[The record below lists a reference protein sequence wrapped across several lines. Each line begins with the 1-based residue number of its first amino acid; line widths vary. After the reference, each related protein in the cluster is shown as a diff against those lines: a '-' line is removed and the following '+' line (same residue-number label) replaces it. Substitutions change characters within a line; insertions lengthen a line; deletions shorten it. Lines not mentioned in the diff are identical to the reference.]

1 MSKGKSNNKVLVIV
15 GPTAV
20 GKSSLSVKVAQAL
33 ISQGQPAEIISAD
46 SMQAYI
52 GMDIGTASPTQEE
65 RGGIEHH
72 LLDVWP
78 SDHVLTVSDYQDA
91 ARAAIND
98 VLARGAA
105 PIVVGGSGLY
115 VSAILDDLQF
125 PPTDPQV
132 RAKYEEQ
139 LAEHGPMALHRA
151 LAKVDP
157 KSAAV
162 MLPTNG
168 RRLVRALEVI
178 ELTGDPYNARL
189 PDPVELYSTIRVGL
203 SIPRADMD
211 ARIAQRVHQMI
222 ADGFIDEVKALPDLK
237 NSVTASRALGY
248 TQILEYLD
256 GECSLDE
263 AIDTTIAIT
272 KKFARRQQ
280 RWFAGDAR
288 ITWLDY
294 NDEALVSKVC
304 ALFGE
309 ETKQ

>member
-1 MSKGKSNNKVLVIV
+1 MSIDSSCNISRNVLVIV

-20 GKSSLSVKVAQAL
+20 GKSSLSVKVAQQL
-33 ISQGQPAEIISAD
+33 IGQGIAAEIVSAD

-52 GMDIGTASPTQEE
+52 GMDIGTASPTKEE
-65 RGGIEHH
+65 RGGITHH

-78 SDHVLTVSDYQDA
+78 SDHVLTVSDYQET
-91 ARAAIND
+91 ARSAIND
-98 VLARGAA
+98 VLARGAV

-115 VSAILDDLQF
+115 VSAILDDLKF

-132 RAKYEEQ
+132 RAKYETQLEQ
-139 LAEHGPMALHRA
+139 EGPLALHRA

-157 KSAAV
+157 KAAAV

-168 RRLVRALEVI
+168 RRLVRALEV
-178 ELTGDPYNARL
+178 
-189 PDPVELYSTIRVGL
+189 ELYATVRIGL
-203 SIPRADMD
+203 NIPRMEMD
-211 ARIAQRVHQMI
+211 DRITQRVHQMI
-222 ADGFIDEVKALPDLK
+222 ADGFVHEVQALPDLK

-263 AIDTTIAIT
+263 AVNTTIAIT

-280 RWFAGDAR
+280 RWFAGDSR

-294 NDEALVSKVC
+294 NDAALVSKVC
-304 ALFGE
+304 ALLGAD
-309 ETKQ
+309 TKQ

>member
-1 MSKGKSNNKVLVIV
+1 MSQSTSQVLVIV

-33 ISQGQPAEIISAD
+33 IDQGQPAEIISAD

-52 GMDIGTASPTQEE
+52 GMDIGTASPTEDE
-65 RGGIEHH
+65 RGGIPHH

-78 SDHVLTVSDYQDA
+78 SNHVLTVSDYQDS

-98 VLARGAA
+98 VLARGVV

-125 PPTDPQV
+125 PPTDPHV
-132 RAKYEEQ
+132 RAKYEVQLEQ
-139 LAEHGPMALHRA
+139 EGPLALHRQ
-151 LAKVDP
+151 LAKLDP

-168 RRLVRALEVI
+168 RRLVRALEII
-178 ELTGDPYNARL
+178 ELTGKPHNAKL
-189 PDPVELYSTIRVGL
+189 PEPVELYSTVRVGL
-203 SIPRADMD
+203 HIPRQEMD
-211 ARIAQRVHQMI
+211 ERIAVRVRQMI
-222 ADGFIDEVKALPDLK
+222 ADGFVEEVKALPDLK

-248 TQILEYLD
+248 TQILEYLEGD
-256 GECSLDE
+256 CTLDE
-263 AIDTTIAIT
+263 AINTTIAIT

-280 RWFAGDAR
+280 RWFAGDSR

-294 NDEALVSKVC
+294 NDAALVSKVC
-304 ALFGE
+304 ALFGAD
-309 ETKQ
+309 TKQ

>member
-1 MSKGKSNNKVLVIV
+1 MSQSTSQVLVIV

-33 ISQGQPAEIISAD
+33 IDQGQPAEIISAD

-52 GMDIGTASPTQEE
+52 GMDIGTASPTEDE
-65 RGGIEHH
+65 RGGIPHH

-78 SDHVLTVSDYQDA
+78 SNHVLTVSDYQDT

-98 VLARGAA
+98 VLARGVV

-125 PPTDPQV
+125 PPTDPHV
-132 RAKYEEQ
+132 RAKYEVQLEQ
-139 LAEHGPMALHRA
+139 EGPLALHRQ
-151 LAKVDP
+151 LAKLDP

-168 RRLVRALEVI
+168 RRLVRALEII
-178 ELTGDPYNARL
+178 ELTGKPHNAKL
-189 PDPVELYSTIRVGL
+189 PEPVELYSTVRVGL
-203 SIPRADMD
+203 HIPRQEMD
-211 ARIAQRVHQMI
+211 ERIAVRVRQMI
-222 ADGFIDEVKALPDLK
+222 ADGFVEEVKALPDLK

-248 TQILEYLD
+248 TQILEYLEGD
-256 GECSLDE
+256 CTLDE
-263 AIDTTIAIT
+263 AINTTIAIT

-280 RWFAGDAR
+280 RWFAGDSR

-294 NDEALVSKVC
+294 NDAALVSKVC
-304 ALFGE
+304 ALFGAD
-309 ETKQ
+309 TKQ

>member
-1 MSKGKSNNKVLVIV
+1 MSQVLVIV

-33 ISQGQPAEIISAD
+33 IDQGQPAEIISAD

-52 GMDIGTASPTQEE
+52 GMDIGTASPTEEE
-65 RGGIEHH
+65 RGGIPHH

-78 SDHVLTVSDYQDA
+78 SNHVLTVSDYQDS

-98 VLARGAA
+98 VLARGVV

-125 PPTDPQV
+125 PPTDPHV
-132 RAKYEEQ
+132 RAKYEAQ
-139 LAEHGPMALHRA
+139 LVQEGPLALHRQ
-151 LAKVDP
+151 LAKLDP

-168 RRLVRALEVI
+168 RRLVRALEII
-178 ELTGDPYNARL
+178 ELTGKAHNAKL
-189 PDPVELYSTIRVGL
+189 PEPVELYSTVRVGL
-203 SIPRADMD
+203 HIPRQEMD
-211 ARIAQRVHQMI
+211 ERIAVRVRQMI
-222 ADGFIDEVKALPDLK
+222 ADGFVEEVKALPDLK

-256 GECSLDE
+256 GDCTLDE
-263 AIDTTIAIT
+263 AINTTIAIT

-280 RWFAGDAR
+280 RWFAGDPR

-294 NDEALVSKVC
+294 NDPELVSNVC
-304 ALFGE
+304 ALLGAD
-309 ETKQ
+309 TKQ

>member
-1 MSKGKSNNKVLVIV
+1 MSQSTSQVLVIV

-33 ISQGQPAEIISAD
+33 IDQGQPAEIISAD

-52 GMDIGTASPTQEE
+52 GMDIGTASPTEEE
-65 RGGIEHH
+65 RGGIPHH

-78 SDHVLTVSDYQDA
+78 SNHVLTVSDYQDT

-98 VLARGAA
+98 VLARGVV

-125 PPTDPQV
+125 PPTDPHV
-132 RAKYEEQ
+132 RAKYEVQLEQ
-139 LAEHGPMALHRA
+139 EGPLALHRQ
-151 LAKVDP
+151 LAKLDP

-168 RRLVRALEVI
+168 RRLVRALEII
-178 ELTGDPYNARL
+178 ELTGKAHNAKL
-189 PDPVELYSTIRVGL
+189 PEPVELYSTVRVGL
-203 SIPRADMD
+203 HIPRQEMD
-211 ARIAQRVHQMI
+211 ERIAVRVRQMI
-222 ADGFIDEVKALPDLK
+222 ADGFVEEVKALPDLK

-248 TQILEYLD
+248 TQILEYLEGD
-256 GECSLDE
+256 CTLDE
-263 AIDTTIAIT
+263 AINTTIAIT

-280 RWFAGDAR
+280 RWFAGDSR

-294 NDEALVSKVC
+294 NDAALVSKVC
-304 ALFGE
+304 ALFGAD
-309 ETKQ
+309 TKQ